1 MSVLKYLVYVVQD
14 GKFTDLIAAFKYLE
28 EAERYLEMK
37 RKEKQYAVKKEY
49 FIKEQEEE

>member
-14 GKFTDLIAAFKYLE
+14 GVLTDLIAAFKYPE
-28 EAERYLEMK
+28 EAEQYLEMK

-49 FIKEQEEE
+49 FIKEQEVE